1 MSETDQWNV
10 VLFLDDEA
18 YMQVES
24 FRAFVKA
31 LLDVGCLVYLPNILC
46 INISSHLIS
55 FRELASFQKSWTLNF
70 DWINIFW
77 THSLSKAYPVIG
89 VMEHLD
95 KSLRVFE
102 RRLPTF
108 FGGIHDIYYRELKG
122 VFFFIWKL
130 KYQLMSEPHKN
141 IQRKRVNI
149 SQEAKQ
155 ALLYN
160 LKEEQVKSTFSYLWQ
175 IL

>member
-24 FRAFVKA
+24 FRAFVKV

-122 VFFFIWKL
+122 VFFSFENWNINWCQSHTRIFRGRGSTSARKQNKLCFIIWKR
-130 KYQLMSEPHKN
+130 S
-141 IQRKRVNI
+141 R
-149 SQEAKQ
+149 
-155 ALLYN
+155 
-160 LKEEQVKSTFSYLWQ
+160 
-175 IL
+175 

>member
-1 MSETDQWNV
+1 MGDLPIAYLCGQEDFCREVGSKEALGRAKRNVEQASNRAVSETHKWNV
-10 VLFLDDEA
+10 VLFLGYEA

-24 FRAFVKA
+24 FRAFVKV
-31 LLDVGCLVYLPNILC
+31 LLDVGCFVYLPNILC
-46 INISSHLIS
+46 INISSHLSS

-122 VFFFIWKL
+122 VFFSFENW
-130 KYQLMSEPHKN
+130 N
-141 IQRKRVNI
+141 IN
-149 SQEAKQ
+149 
-155 ALLYN
+155 
-160 LKEEQVKSTFSYLWQ
+160 WC
-175 IL
+175 

>member
-1 MSETDQWNV
+1 MFSV
-10 VLFLDDEA
+10 SA
-18 YMQVES
+18 KY
-24 FRAFVKA
+24 
-31 LLDVGCLVYLPNILC
+31 LVYKHQFPFKFFSRIG
-46 INISSHLIS
+46 I
-55 FRELASFQKSWTLNF
+55 FPKELNF

-122 VFFFIWKL
+122 VFSF
-130 KYQLMSEPHKN
+130 EN
-141 IQRKRVNI
+141 
-149 SQEAKQ
+149 
-155 ALLYN
+155 
-160 LKEEQVKSTFSYLWQ
+160 
-175 IL
+175 